1 MEPYLS
7 LTVHYIDDEFQ
18 LKSRFLQMSYFP
30 QDHTGD
36 AISRGLQEMLAAWA
50 LKEEQQVCVT
60 TDNTANI
67 VNAVAINKWSRL
79 QCFGHR
85 THAAPSN

>member
-1 MEPYLS
+1 M
-7 LTVHYIDDEFQ
+7 IAQ
-18 LKSRFLQMSYFP
+18 GLK
-30 QDHTGD
+30 
-36 AISRGLQEMLAAWA
+36 EMLAAWD

-60 TDNTANI
+60 TDNAANI

-85 THAAPSN
+85 LHLAIGE